1 MSHVEG
7 LNGASGNI
15 TTYAAT
21 PETVV
26 HQTVGIEVMTAAS
39 LVTTTERMAA
49 YIYEDLRELTAKA
62 HVSLADIMQM
72 PPVYTNDPNLFQRL
86 LCLDIERLLRD
97 RHTTDLALFLYDPS
111 PDAHN
116 QLPLRYRASYHVVRM
131 IDWASAAENP
141 DAADLPSSRISRHGG
156 SFYPPSPTSGP
167 AQGRF
172 ALAVKWNPQTA
183 TTREIGMRYP
193 HYHFHW
199 SPSGSLVF
207 NDEALPAIPQDP
219 APPSSPPSW
228 TAAPLSSPQALPPS
242 LAGTS
247 PVTGGAWTQNTIRH
261 TLPNAYRPRPENKPS
276 SYGAGN

>member
-1 MSHVEG
+1 LSYAQG
-7 LNGASGNI
+7 LNGPSENI

-49 YIYEDLRELTAKA
+49 YIYEDLRELTARA
-62 HVSLADIMQM
+62 HISLADIMQM

-86 LCLDIERLLRD
+86 LCLDIERLFRD
-97 RHTTDLALFLYDPS
+97 RHTTDLALFLYDPN
-111 PDAHN
+111 PDAGGR
-116 QLPLRYRASYHVVRM
+116 LPLRYRTSYHVVRT

-141 DAADLPSSRISRHGG
+141 DAIDLPSSHITRHGG
-156 SFYPPSPTSGP
+156 QFYSSNPTSG
-167 AQGRF
+167 AYQRRF

-183 TTREIGMRYP
+183 STREIGMRYP

-199 SPSGSLVF
+199 SPAGSIVF
-207 NDEALPAIPQDP
+207 NDDALPAIPQDP
-219 APPSSPPSW
+219 SPPSSPLSW
-228 TAAPLSSPQALPPS
+228 SASPASPQALPPS

-247 PVTGGAWTQNTIRH
+247 VVTGGDWTQNMIQH
-261 TLPNAYRPRPENKPS
+261 TLPNAYRQRPENKPS
-276 SYGAGN
+276 YEAGN